1 MREWLMDVTVEG
13 LNLER
18 LIRKAG
24 EADISL
30 ENARRAP
37 RSLKAQVLE
46 SRLPELTALCD
57 KGGWRLTK
65 GGRHGAGK
73 LLSTLNKRRLLLASG
88 VAGTA
93 VLLVSA
99 MLMWTVEISGAGSY
113 QADMLRFLTENG
125 YTRIQWKNAVNMG
138 QLRDELEWRYPKVA
152 WIEVGFRGPALHVSV
167 HEGQSMGEA
176 LTYEGCCDVVASR
189 SGVVESVVT
198 VAGTPMVKTGDL
210 VKAGDVLIKGE
221 ERGENETVHPVAA
234 RGTVMAR
241 VWDGAT
247 IRVSMT
253 DTETIYTG
261 RTEKKT
267 MVRTPWFPLWQ
278 TSESDFATQ
287 DISMTEIPLGGLFF
301 PFVLQH
307 QVCYEAKLSPK
318 TRDLEEAKA
327 EAALGAMRKLR
338 EKVGTKDKFIDK
350 WVEYSM
356 IEDEEMQAVA
366 IGERLMDIGQR
377 RDYEAPQPG
386 TAVPESSEGSEKG
399 RTG

>member
-1 MREWLMDVTVEG
+1 MRDWLMDVTVEG

-24 EADISL
+24 EAGIPL
-30 ENARRAP
+30 ENTRRGP

-57 KGGWRLTK
+57 KGGWRLTR

-73 LLSTLNKRRLLLASG
+73 LLSTLNRRRLLLASS

-93 VLLVSA
+93 ALLVSA

-113 QADMLRFLTENG
+113 QADMLRYLTENG
-125 YTRIQWKNAVNMG
+125 YTRIQWKNAVDVG
-138 QLRDELEWRYPKVA
+138 QLRDELEWRYPRIA
-152 WIEVGFRGPALHVSV
+152 WIEVGFRGPALRISV
-167 HEGQSMGEA
+167 HEGQSVGEA

-198 VAGTPMVKTGDL
+198 VAGTPMVKAGEL

-241 VWDGAT
+241 VWDGAA
-247 IRVSMT
+247 IRISMT
-253 DTETIYTG
+253 DTETVYTG
-261 RTEKKT
+261 RTEEKT

-278 TSESDFATQ
+278 AGQSSFVTQ
-287 DISMTEIPLGGLFF
+287 DVSVTETPLGGLFF
-301 PFVLQH
+301 PLVVQH

-318 TRDLEEAKA
+318 TRNLEEAKA

-377 RDYEAPQPG
+377 REYDASQPG
-386 TAVPESSEGSEKG
+386 TAVPESSEGGKKG